1 MAATWNIKNTLF
13 FFLLIIIILP
23 AHGQKHKKGKK
34 LTDFTITQ
42 SRSVKVKGT
51 QIVLKQVISDAR
63 CPEDLNCVWAGEAQV
78 LLSIYQNKKWI
89 DEEILSFSPK
99 KTQENKSWLAK
110 TLAVPVEKIKNI
122 RLLPYPKDS
131 IKIDP
136 KSYIIK
142 VEYTK

>member
-1 MAATWNIKNTLF
+1 MVTTWNIKNTLYLL
-13 FFLLIIIILP
+13 LLIFVILP
-23 AHGQKHKKGKK
+23 VQGQKHKKGKR

-42 SRSVKVKGT
+42 SRSEKAKGT

-63 CPEDLNCVWAGEAQV
+63 CPEGVDCIWPGEAQV
-78 LLSIYQNKKWI
+78 LVSIYQNKKWM

-99 KTQENKSWLAK
+99 KVEDNKKWVSN
-110 TLAVPVEKIKNI
+110 TLAIPLKKIKSV

-136 KSYIIK
+136 KSYVIK
-142 VEYTK
+142 VEIAK